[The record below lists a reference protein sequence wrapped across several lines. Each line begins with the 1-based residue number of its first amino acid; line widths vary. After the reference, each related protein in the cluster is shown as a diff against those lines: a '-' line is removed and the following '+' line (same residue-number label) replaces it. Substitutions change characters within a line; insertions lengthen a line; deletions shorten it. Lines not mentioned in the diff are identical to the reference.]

1 METLQ
6 LSITSFLK
14 RVHMYQP
21 VAPSGVTDGILHSL
35 TNLII
40 MCARFLAYL
49 PVQLQEQLLI
59 CL

>member
-35 TNLII
+35 TDLII

-49 PVQLQEQLLI
+49 LVQL
-59 CL
+59 

>member
-1 METLQ
+1 
-6 LSITSFLK
+6 
-14 RVHMYQP
+14 MYQP

-35 TNLII
+35 TDLI

-49 PVQLQEQLLI
+49 TVQLQEQLLI